1 MTFSISCL
9 AAMLSIELIRK
20 DPDYVRKAL
29 EFRGEEY
36 PLSQLLELD
45 AERRLGIAQG
55 DELRSQRNQVSRRIG
70 QLRSAGQE
78 PPADQV
84 QEMRQVGERI
94 GRLEQQVRDLD
105 ENIHNILLA
114 LPNLPRP
121 DVLPGL
127 SEAENR
133 VVRLWGEPAGFD
145 FTPRPHWEL
154 GEELGIIDFQRGV
167 KLSGS
172 RFYTMSGPGAKLE
185 RAVIAWMLDLHTQEH
200 GYTEVMLPVLVRRD
214 IMEGSGNLP
223 KFADNLYHDDE
234 DDLWLVPTAEVPI
247 TNLHRDEI
255 LPPDSLPRYYVA
267 QTPCFRR
274 EKAAAGRDTRGI
286 KRVHQ
291 FNKVE
296 MYKFV
301 APETSD
307 DELTRLLSDAEEVC
321 RRLGLAYRIV
331 ELCAGDMSFP
341 SAKSFDI
348 EVWAAGCQEWLEVS
362 SCSNCTDFQARRAS
376 IRYRPAQGARPEF
389 VHTLNGSGLALPR
402 VIIAILENY
411 QRADGSIAIPE
422 VLRPYT
428 GFETIPAG
436 PAG

>member
-1 MTFSISCL
+1 
-9 AAMLSIELIRK
+9 MLSIELIRR
-20 DPDYVRKAL
+20 DPDHVRKVL
-29 EFRGEEY
+29 EFRGEED
-36 PLSQLLELD
+36 PLSRLLELD
-45 AERRLGIAQG
+45 AQRRQGVAQG

-78 PPADQV
+78 PPEDEV

-94 GRLEQQVRDLD
+94 GRLEQQVRELD
-105 ENIHNILLA
+105 ETIHNILLA
-114 LPNLPRP
+114 LPNLTRP
-121 DVLPGL
+121 DVPPGL
-127 SEAENR
+127 SEADNR
-133 VVRLWGEPAGFD
+133 VVRQWGDPRELD

-172 RFYTMSGPGAKLE
+172 RFYIMSGYGAKLE
-185 RAVIAWMLDLHTQEH
+185 RAVIAWMLDLHTREH
-200 GYTEVMLPVLVRRD
+200 GYTEVMLPILVRRD
-214 IMEGSGNLP
+214 VMEGSGNLP

-255 LPPDSLPRYYVA
+255 LPPGSLPRYYVA

-307 DELTRLLSDAEEVC
+307 DELTRLLADAEEVC

-331 ELCAGDMSFP
+331 ELCAGDMSFA

-362 SCSNCTDFQARRAS
+362 TCSNCTDFQARRAG
-376 IRYRPAQGARPEF
+376 IRYRPAQGTRPEF

-411 QRADGSIAIPE
+411 QQADGSIAIPE
-422 VLRPYT
+422 ALRPYT
-428 GFETIPAG
+428 GFDSIPAN
-436 PAG
+436 ASS